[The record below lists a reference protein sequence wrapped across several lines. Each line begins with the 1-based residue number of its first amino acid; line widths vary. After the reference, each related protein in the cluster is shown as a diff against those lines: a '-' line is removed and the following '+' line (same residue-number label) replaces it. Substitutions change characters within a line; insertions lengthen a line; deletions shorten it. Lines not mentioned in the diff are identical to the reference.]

1 VDEEGI
7 APSTKRG
14 VTAMI
19 SNQQH
24 IAKTAEQ
31 YVAVRRSR
39 TLHLPAV
46 LDSAFA
52 PILIEILKS
61 CEGEDVTID
70 ASYVQQASPACAQV
84 LQTAR
89 DGWEAGRRLMTF
101 VNAPSG
107 LTDLLS
113 NVAREALAA

>member
-1 VDEEGI
+1 MTD
-7 APSTKRG
+7 
-14 VTAMI
+14 MM

-24 IAKTAEQ
+24 FAKTSDQ
-31 YVAVRRSR
+31 FVAVRRSR
-39 TLHLPAV
+39 TLHLPAI

-52 PILIEILKS
+52 PTLVDILKA

-70 ASYVQQASPACAQV
+70 ASYVQQTSPACAQV
-84 LQTAR
+84 LRAAQDA
-89 DGWEAGRRLMTF
+89 WETGRHLMTF
-101 VNAPSG
+101 VNAPSA